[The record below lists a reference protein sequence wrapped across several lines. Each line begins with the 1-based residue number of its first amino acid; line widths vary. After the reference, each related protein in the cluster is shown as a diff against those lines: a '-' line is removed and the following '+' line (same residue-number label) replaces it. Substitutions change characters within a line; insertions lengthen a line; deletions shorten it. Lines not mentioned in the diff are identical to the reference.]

1 MDESGWTYCLFRT
14 GFCTNTSKFLIINL
28 NGTSESMAQHIKAG
42 VGHPS
47 EKILTSEGKKG
58 SFILIIDDE
67 PDICK
72 LLQLSLVKHGYNV
85 KYVHAL
91 TEGMQ
96 YLQQQQPDLLFLDI
110 HLPDG
115 SGLEALPAIK
125 KKCPA
130 LPVITISAYDNG
142 MEKQKALNAGASY
155 FMAKPFNVTNLD
167 ELMSNMLSQK

>member
-1 MDESGWTYCLFRT
+1 MAHNIKPDMEPLSDE
-14 GFCTNTSKFLIINL
+14 
-28 NGTSESMAQHIKAG
+28 
-42 VGHPS
+42 
-47 EKILTSEGKKG
+47 ILTNEVMKG

-67 PDICK
+67 PDICR
-72 LLQLSLVKHGYNV
+72 LLQLSLVKHGFKV

-125 KKCPA
+125 KKCPL

-142 MEKQKALNAGASY
+142 MEKQKALKAGASH
-155 FMAKPFNVTNLD
+155 FLAKPFNVKSLD
-167 ELMSNMLSQK
+167 ELLVNMISQK

>member
-1 MDESGWTYCLFRT
+1 
-14 GFCTNTSKFLIINL
+14 
-28 NGTSESMAQHIKAG
+28 MAQHVKPD
-42 VGHPS
+42 VDHPS
-47 EKILTSEGKKG
+47 DEMLSKEGMKG

-67 PDICK
+67 PDICR
-72 LLQLSLVKHGYNV
+72 LLQLSLVRYGYNV

-91 TEGMQ
+91 TDGLQ

-125 KKCPA
+125 KKCPT

-142 MEKQKALNAGASY
+142 MEKQTALNAGASY
-155 FMAKPFNVTNLD
+155 FLAKPFNVKSLD
-167 ELMSNMLSQK
+167 ELMGVMLSRK